1 MTVTQR
7 VCCAKM
13 MVGRDDGPSK
23 SKPRRCGNTPGHGR
37 SGMYAPTTSIVAHL
51 PAIVATLTTANPGAA
66 CRIARGAALV
76 AAGAVKRVYNV
87 WLVTSASTPNR
98 AYGVVRVGA
107 LLTCACAD
115 ARRRGNPCKHGWAV
129 ACFQAAERLDAE
141 ANDPTLQPIGYALTP
156 RALAVLEPH
165 RECSACADQAEDH
178 DGPDGQCTRHGADAE
193 GWWACDC
200 QGFATDDDAA

>member
-23 SKPRRCGNTPGHGR
+23 RKPRRCGNTPGHGR

-51 PAIVATLTTANPGAA
+51 PAIVTTLTAANPTAA

-76 AAGAVKRVYNV
+76 AAGAVERVYNV

-98 AYGVVRVGA
+98 AYGVVRLGV
-107 LLTCACAD
+107 LLTCDCPD
-115 ARRRGNPCKHGWAV
+115 YRERGGPCKHCWAV
-129 ACFQAAERLDAE
+129 VCFEAAERLDAE
-141 ANDPTLQPIGYALTP
+141 QSDPTCAPIPY
-156 RALAVLEPH
+156 
-165 RECSACADQAEDH
+165 
-178 DGPDGQCTRHGADAE
+178 
-193 GWWACDC
+193 
-200 QGFATDDDAA
+200 